1 MPQSARSLDN
11 RFSKAS
17 SFFGRLSKRV
27 RQSHSL
33 CLSTKFYP
41 GIQSRHRSHLPVRCR
56 DLGSLSEADRA
67 ACVVSRTLLA
77 PHPWQ
82 QMTRLRV
89 NRRSP
94 RESQSAQHRAQVL
107 QVQLP
112 WAGHVTRVEDV
123 HMPKAVFFSELQE
136 GKRDR
141 GAPRKRYKDQL
152 KRQLAQA
159 GISHQSWHQEAP
171 DLESWHSSMRKAS
184 GKFEAER
191 HEASKERRRR
201 QKEGAASQSS
211 SVQTFACPKCSR
223 VCASRI
229 GLYSHHR
236 VCKN

>member
-1 MPQSARSLDN
+1 MTSVQSSSHQSRWHQPKRSGTLHLLWEVSSSVMPQSARSLDN

-94 RESQSAQHRAQVL
+94 QESQSAQHRAQVL

-141 GAPRKRYKDQL
+141 DALRKRYKDKL

-159 GISHQSWHQEAP
+159 ETAISHGSRRPQTETAGAHQ
-171 DLESWHSSMRKAS
+171 
-184 GKFEAER
+184 
-191 HEASKERRRR
+191 
-201 QKEGAASQSS
+201 
-211 SVQTFACPKCSR
+211 
-223 VCASRI
+223 
-229 GLYSHHR
+229 
-236 VCKN
+236 